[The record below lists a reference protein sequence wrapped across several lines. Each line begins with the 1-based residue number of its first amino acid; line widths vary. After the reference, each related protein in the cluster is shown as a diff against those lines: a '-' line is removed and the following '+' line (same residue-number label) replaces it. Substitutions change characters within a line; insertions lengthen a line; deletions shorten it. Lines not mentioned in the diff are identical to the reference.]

1 MGYGIEITGADGG
14 GDFIVQDTELNMINY
29 QITAS
34 GQASTVARSL
44 LEDSNNNIAGRLFV
58 NGDVSGTTG
67 DFVTLIESG
76 GNYNFY
82 KVNYTYN
89 NQNLENLSLTSCN
102 VNYIILKKM
111 SSISTSGEN
120 YGIQLFTNA
129 NTNPSTVAFD
139 SRRILTDS
147 SFYFSESRG
156 ATTVSGNFGLISTD
170 GDSYIDIECMFT
182 DISTATLS
190 EGATGV
196 AWYSNNNIM
205 FLNFFN
211 QHGRDPNNPNSTIT
225 GYRSNFNTLI
235 LGKLY

>member
-1 MGYGIEITGADGG
+1 MGFGIEITGADGG
-14 GDFIVQDTELNMINY
+14 GDFIVQDTDLNMINY

-34 GQASTVARSL
+34 GQAATVSTSSVSEA
-44 LEDSNNNIAGRLFV
+44 RLFV
-58 NGDVSGTTG
+58 NGKNVSGTAG
-67 DFVTLIESG
+67 NFVTLIKSG

-111 SSISTSGEN
+111 SSISNSGGN

-139 SRRILTDS
+139 SRRILTNN
-147 SFYFSESRG
+147 SFVFTESRG

-182 DISTATLS
+182 DISTATLD
-190 EGATGV
+190 EGATAV

-211 QHGRDPNNPNSTIT
+211 QSGRGGGNSTIT

-235 LGKLY
+235 LGKVR

>member
-1 MGYGIEITGADGG
+1 MGFGIEITGADGG
-14 GDFIVQDTELNMINY
+14 GDFIVQDTDLNMINY
-29 QITAS
+29 QVTAS
-34 GQASTVARSL
+34 GQASAVSTSSVSGA
-44 LEDSNNNIAGRLFV
+44 RLFV
-58 NGDVSGTTG
+58 NGKNVSGTAG
-67 DFVTLIESG
+67 NFVTLVESG

-111 SSISTSGEN
+111 SSISNSGGN
-120 YGIQLFTNA
+120 YGIQLFTNTGA
-129 NTNPSTVAFD
+129 VAFD
-139 SRRILTDS
+139 SRRILTNS
-147 SFYFSESRG
+147 SFVFTESRG

-182 DISTATLS
+182 DISAATLS

-211 QHGRDPNNPNSTIT
+211 QHGRGGGTQTLT

-235 LGKLY
+235 LGKVR

>member
-1 MGYGIEITGADGG
+1 MGFGIQIFGADGG
-14 GDFIVQDTELNMINY
+14 GEFLVQDTDLNMINY

-34 GQASTVARSL
+34 GQAATVSTSSVSEA
-44 LEDSNNNIAGRLFV
+44 RLFV
-58 NGDVSGTTG
+58 NGNVSGTQSQYVCT
-67 DFVTLIESG
+67 TISG
-76 GNYNFY
+76 GNYNFH
-82 KVNYTYN
+82 KINYTFN
-89 NQNLENLSLTSCN
+89 NSNLENISLTAVS
-102 VNYIILKKM
+102 VNYIILKQM
-111 SSISTSGEN
+111 NAISNSGNN

-139 SRRILTDS
+139 SRRILTNS
-147 SFYFSESRG
+147 SFVFTESRG

-190 EGATGV
+190 EGATAV

-211 QHGRDPNNPNSTIT
+211 QQGRGGGTQTLT

-235 LGKLY
+235 LGKVR

>member
-1 MGYGIEITGADGG
+1 MGYGIQIFGADGG
-14 GDFIVQDTELNMINY
+14 GEFLVQDTDLNMINY

-34 GQASTVARSL
+34 GQAATVPTSSVSEA
-44 LEDSNNNIAGRLFV
+44 RLFV

-111 SSISTSGEN
+111 SSISTSGGN

-129 NTNPSTVAFD
+129 NTNPPTVAFD

-211 QHGRDPNNPNSTIT
+211 QQGRGGGSSTIT

-235 LGKLY
+235 LGKVR